1 MKKKTVYNI
10 IMVAVIAAIAAV
22 AVLLAGRHLGWFDKA
37 APEGE
42 ATAID
47 VYKRQGQAR
56 RKNRGG
62 GDLSRQGAAYGR
74 RRPRQGNEHPR
85 QNPQNQQPGNAQMC
99 IRDRRY
105 SPMSDEFGPNFITI
119 TDEDGNDIELEY
131 VDALEHNGVTYMAF
145 FPTADTEEEA
155 ESAQD
160 FGLVILKS
168 VMENGEELLATPDTD
183 EELNEVFDL
192 FTQQLL
198 EDEE

>member
-1 MKKKTVYNI
+1 
-10 IMVAVIAAIAAV
+10 
-22 AVLLAGRHLGWFDKA
+22 
-37 APEGE
+37 
-42 ATAID
+42 
-47 VYKRQGQAR
+47 
-56 RKNRGG
+56 
-62 GDLSRQGAAYGR
+62 
-74 RRPRQGNEHPR
+74 
-85 QNPQNQQPGNAQMC
+85 
-99 IRDRRY
+99 
-105 SPMSDEFGPNFITI
+105 MSDEFGPNFITI

-198 EDEE
+198 EDEEEVWLVNAAQVMEARILVVLVGDIPRLEFLRGGADHHRTPHRKA

>member
-1 MKKKTVYNI
+1 
-10 IMVAVIAAIAAV
+10 
-22 AVLLAGRHLGWFDKA
+22 
-37 APEGE
+37 
-42 ATAID
+42 
-47 VYKRQGQAR
+47 
-56 RKNRGG
+56 
-62 GDLSRQGAAYGR
+62 
-74 RRPRQGNEHPR
+74 
-85 QNPQNQQPGNAQMC
+85 
-99 IRDRRY
+99 
-105 SPMSDEFGPNFITI
+105 MSDEFGPNFITI

-198 EDEE
+198 EDEEKIWQSFPCHSEGAQRPWESALSALIRFKILDFIDLDADCHSQRVRRSCNGSFSPLLKFPDHSAENPFLFPGAYATISLPAASGLRPIPPGGQQSVYPHILL

>member
-1 MKKKTVYNI
+1 
-10 IMVAVIAAIAAV
+10 
-22 AVLLAGRHLGWFDKA
+22 
-37 APEGE
+37 
-42 ATAID
+42 
-47 VYKRQGQAR
+47 
-56 RKNRGG
+56 
-62 GDLSRQGAAYGR
+62 
-74 RRPRQGNEHPR
+74 
-85 QNPQNQQPGNAQMC
+85 
-99 IRDRRY
+99 
-105 SPMSDEFGPNFITI
+105 MSDEFGPNIITI
-119 TDEDGNDIELEY
+119 TDEDGNDIELEN
-131 VDALEHNGVTYMAF
+131 VDALEQNGVTYLAV

>member
-1 MKKKTVYNI
+1 
-10 IMVAVIAAIAAV
+10 
-22 AVLLAGRHLGWFDKA
+22 
-37 APEGE
+37 
-42 ATAID
+42 
-47 VYKRQGQAR
+47 
-56 RKNRGG
+56 
-62 GDLSRQGAAYGR
+62 
-74 RRPRQGNEHPR
+74 
-85 QNPQNQQPGNAQMC
+85 
-99 IRDRRY
+99 
-105 SPMSDEFGPNFITI
+105 MSDEFGPNFITI
-119 TDEDGNDIELEY
+119 TDEDGN
-131 VDALEHNGVTYMAF
+131 DALEHNGVTYMAF